1 MSNIITDLCITGHA
15 TDKNINKIKKTLNAL
30 ISQVGSKKLYIGKTG
45 DPSGRFNKHKQQSKW
60 KKMIILYQSKSKNY
74 VEAVEAIL
82 VDYTYEYNKNNTG
95 GGGGPLSS
103 KTQFNYV
110 YALIG

>member
-1 MSNIITDLCITGHA
+1 MSNIIKDFCITGHA
-15 TDKNINKIKKTLNAL
+15 TDKNIIKIINTL
-30 ISQVGSKKLYIGKTG
+30 IRQVGSKKYYIGKTG
-45 DPSGRFNKHKQQSKW
+45 RDPLLRFNEHKQQYNW

>member
-1 MSNIITDLCITGHA
+1 MSNIITDFCFTGHA

-30 ISQVGSKKLYIGKTG
+30 IRQVGIKKLYIGKTG
-45 DPSGRFNKHKQQSKW
+45 DPSGRFNKHKQNKW

-74 VEAVEAIL
+74 VEEVESIL
-82 VDYTYEYNKNNTG
+82 VAYTYEFNKNKTG